1 MIFQPNTTQVIQV
14 PDNPYG
20 VEVSSILHS
29 RQLFKNLDGHFVV
42 MCRADADG
50 VANGNY
56 RGHGAIFGSIYPTAR
71 NRAPGVAPC
80 AMLETWAR
88 GTPLDD
94 DLQFLLRDSAS
105 PRLFD
110 GPLKV
115 KVWTKKY
122 AGENYFGYS
131 LSRLGYGS
139 QYDPPWTTGDVLDN
153 NWHVPN
159 GHYNIGLGL
168 VGGSSEVELQGFA
181 ITPLKS
187 EQRTAD
193 MRGVQ
198 QRSYL

>member
-1 MIFQPNTTQVIQV
+1 MIFQPNTTKVIHV
-14 PDNPYG
+14 ELNVFG
-20 VEVSSILHS
+20 VEVSFILHT
-29 RQLFKNLDGHFVV
+29 RDLCKNLDGHFVV
-42 MCRADADG
+42 MCRAEG
-50 VANGNY
+50 VDTGKY
-56 RGHGAIFGSIYPTAR
+56 RGHGAIFGSMHPTAR
-71 NRAPGVAPC
+71 NKAPGKPPC
-80 AMLETWAR
+80 AMLETWAKD
-88 GTPLDD
+88 TPLDA

-105 PRLFD
+105 PCLSD

-153 NWHVPN
+153 NLYVPMD
-159 GHYNIGLGL
+159 HYNIGLGL
-168 VGGSSEVELQGFA
+168 SGGTSDVELERFL

-187 EQRTAD
+187 EQLRPD
-193 MRGVQ
+193 MRAIA